1 MNFIDNK
8 SEILH
13 DCEDNFIC
21 LLMVSGHK
29 RESFEEKRNILITFK
44 NICSKYNNSMNN
56 LIN

>member
-1 MNFIDNK
+1 MNFIDK

-13 DCEDNFIC
+13 DCENNFIY
-21 LLMVSGHK
+21 LLMVFGHK